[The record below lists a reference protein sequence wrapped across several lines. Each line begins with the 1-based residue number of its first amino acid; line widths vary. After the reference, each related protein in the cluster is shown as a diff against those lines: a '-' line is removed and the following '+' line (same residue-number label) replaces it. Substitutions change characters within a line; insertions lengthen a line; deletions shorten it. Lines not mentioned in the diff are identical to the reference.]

1 MKTQNANNKTTV
13 LPVKSTIKKED
24 VVEDVE
30 VEDGLLLKYLQTENT
45 SETNIVAEAVI
56 SNEEETALTTFDLSN
71 LLSKQLSDYAF
82 APMEIEDYVK
92 PVTYVL
98 AGNGL
103 FRVVK
108 TDVALFVT
116 LNKAFEYSI
125 PGLPYMEEGPI
136 LLIDKLSF
144 KPIIRALS
152 FFRDVFASDKTE
164 SSLIYFWNTDDKELP
179 DIEGVYTEGKLVAYC
194 PKQVNSHTLTNYEE
208 DEYLDWFRTE
218 LSILL
223 ELHSHCDFAAFFSG
237 TDDANENM
245 NQFYG
250 VWGYVNKDEPMFV
263 FRWVS
268 GDRKQI
274 CSPDILIEWPTFSL
288 TSKVK
293 TISHYN
299 VELNDPENLIMIE
312 SDFTDNKEIVEENP
326 VSYETELV
334 KGPFAHVEYPT
345 EWILKQHSTRK
356 YTYTTPYTTL
366 YPNNY
371 NNNNYNYYKDDI
383 YGDYVNYTNQP
394 KNTKYNQ
401 LELIDEDYYYGMNT
415 YYNEQDLGYADD
427 IYLGEKYSKTEE
439 HLGYYNYVNDD
450 AKIKSRKNTKGKT
463 NKWKH

>member
-1 MKTQNANNKTTV
+1 MKTQKTNNKTTTI
-13 LPVKSTIKKED
+13 PVKKTTKEKD
-24 VVEDVE
+24 VVKDIET
-30 VEDGLLLKYLQTENT
+30 EDGLLIKYLQTEST
-45 SETNIVAEAVI
+45 SETNIEANAVV
-56 SNEEETALTTFDLSN
+56 SNEEETTLTTFDLSN

-82 APMEIEDYVK
+82 APMEVEDYVK

-152 FFRDVFASDKTE
+152 FFRDVFALDKTE
-164 SSLIYFWNTDDKELP
+164 SSLIYFWNTEDKELP

-194 PKQVNSHTLTNYEE
+194 PKQVNSHTLTNYED

-250 VWGYVNKDEPMFV
+250 VWGYVNKDEPMFA

-268 GDRKQI
+268 GDRKQV

-288 TSKVK
+288 ASKVK
-293 TISHYN
+293 TISHYS
-299 VELNDPENLIMIE
+299 VELNDPENLIVLE
-312 SDFTDNKEIVEENP
+312 SDLIQNKEVVEDTP
-326 VSYETELV
+326 TSCKTELV
-334 KGPFAHVEYPT
+334 KGPFAHVDYPS
-345 EWILKQHSTRK
+345 EWLLKQHSTRK
-356 YTYTTPYTTL
+356 YTYTPYSTWSSA
-366 YPNNY
+366 NNSQT
-371 NNNNYNYYKDDI
+371 NYNYYKNDL
-383 YGDYVNYTNQP
+383 YGDYVDYSSKP
-394 KNTKYNQ
+394 KNTKYSQ
-401 LELIDEDYYYGMNT
+401 LELIDEDYYYGT
-415 YYNEQDLGYADD
+415 SAYYNELDSNYTDD
-427 IYLGEKYSKTEE
+427 FYFGEKYNKTES
-439 HLGYYNYVNDD
+439 HLDYYAYTNNDT
-450 AKIKSRKNTKGKT
+450 KIKTKKNTKGKK

>member
-1 MKTQNANNKTTV
+1 MKTQKTNNKTTT
-13 LPVKSTIKKED
+13 LPAQKTTKKED
-24 VVEDVE
+24 VIKDIET
-30 VEDGLLLKYLQTENT
+30 EDGLLIKYLQTEST
-45 SETNIVAEAVI
+45 SETNIGADAVI
-56 SNEEETALTTFDLSN
+56 SNEEESALTTFDLSN

-82 APMEIEDYVK
+82 APMEVEDYVK

-116 LNKAFEYSI
+116 LNKTFEYPI

-152 FFRDVFASDKTE
+152 FFRDVFALDKTE
-164 SSLIYFWNTDDKELP
+164 SSLIYFWNTEDKELP

-194 PKQVNSHTLTNYEE
+194 PKQVNSHTLTNYED
-208 DEYLDWFRTE
+208 DEYLEWFRTE

-250 VWGYVNKDEPMFV
+250 VWGYVDKDEPMFA

-288 TSKVK
+288 SSKVK

-299 VELNDPENLIMIE
+299 VELNDPENLIVLE
-312 SDFTDNKEIVEENP
+312 SDLIENKEVVNENP

-334 KGPFAHVEYPT
+334 KGPFAHVDYPS
-345 EWILKQHSTRK
+345 EWLLKQHSTRK
-356 YTYTTPYTTL
+356 YTPYTTW
-366 YPNNY
+366 NSVNY
-371 NNNNYNYYKDDI
+371 NKSNYNYYNN
-383 YGDYVNYTNQP
+383 DYYKNDYTDYASKP
-394 KNTKYNQ
+394 KNTKYSQ
-401 LELIDEDYYYGMNT
+401 LELIDEDYYYGTST
-415 YYNEQDLGYADD
+415 YYNELESVYTDD
-427 IYLGEKYSKTEE
+427 FYLGEKYNKTKP
-439 HLGYYNYVNDD
+439 HLNYHAYTNDD
-450 AKIKSRKNTKGKT
+450 TKIKSNRNTKGKK